1 MPENRYDN
9 TTSSEGNATEQASR
23 VATQQQRGNDQQQ
36 QAQAAQRAA
45 APDVAVQL
53 QQTQPEREV
62 RQQQKTGSR
71 DEHLVAE

>member
-9 TTSSEGNATEQASR
+9 TTSPEGNANEQAAR

-45 APDVAVQL
+45 APDVAVQS

-62 RQQQKTGSR
+62 RQQQKTGQGMSIW
-71 DEHLVAE
+71 